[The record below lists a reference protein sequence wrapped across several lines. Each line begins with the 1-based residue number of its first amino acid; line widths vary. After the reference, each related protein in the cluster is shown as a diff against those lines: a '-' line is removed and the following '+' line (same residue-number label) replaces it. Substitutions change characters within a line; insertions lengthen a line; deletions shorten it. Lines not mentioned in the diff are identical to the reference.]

1 MCAACV
7 MAPLAAVDTGDTRS
21 DRETQIHLANILCH
35 IVKQNNEAVGT
46 HLQVLV
52 TAISTH
58 KSLKH
63 SFQKRGGVMPR
74 WCHL

>member
-1 MCAACV
+1 MAVMCAACV

-46 HLQVLV
+46 HLQP
-52 TAISTH
+52 S
-58 KSLKH
+58 S
-63 SFQKRGGVMPR
+63 GVGD
-74 WCHL
+74 CYLHT